1 MYGTHCLCDF
11 CIKFDIADYFS
22 IFICVSRKIVVTLH
36 AFSGV
41 LCPCVG
47 AEDEKATIIINVELG
62 SGFASRRRSGD
73 KAVGR
78 CET

>member
-1 MYGTHCLCDF
+1 M
-11 CIKFDIADYFS
+11 
-22 IFICVSRKIVVTLH
+22 H

-47 AEDEKATIIINVELG
+47 AEDEKATITINVELG
-62 SGFASRRRSGD
+62 SGFALRRRSGD